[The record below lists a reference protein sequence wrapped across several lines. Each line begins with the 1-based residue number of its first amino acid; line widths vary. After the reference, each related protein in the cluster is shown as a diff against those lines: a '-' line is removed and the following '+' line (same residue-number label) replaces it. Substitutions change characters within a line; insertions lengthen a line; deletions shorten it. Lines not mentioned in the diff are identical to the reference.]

1 MTLSS
6 ASQDFE
12 RKSDMSSKA
21 TSKAPSTEKASRMR
35 LVWGYEVGVVQGKN
49 VPSTLN
55 APTNVLAVLMGKD
68 F

>member
-6 ASQDFE
+6 AYQDFE
-12 RKSDMSSKA
+12 RKSDMSSKT
-21 TSKAPSTEKASRMR
+21 TSKAPSAEKASRVE
-35 LVWGYEVGVVQGKN
+35 LTWGYEVGMVQGKD
-49 VPSTLN
+49 VPSALN